1 MRPAHHSNYSLLKGD
16 ESSSNNVDFQNFMD
30 EKEGNY
36 TEMQKRPFV
45 DVEKFPLNA
54 INSIDDVENPC
65 IEAQKNRMYDRFD
78 DDLQK
83 LFQKYDF
90 KDDIISKLH
99 TLGVCTILQF
109 EEFCDDNDK
118 LFSLKQIAKPIHFE
132 KFTTTLGLEKPHID
146 GQSLDIISEYIPKES
161 KVDVVEETPYHLM
174 SKVFSC
180 TPYLNLDSGGHRI
193 ISAVNE
199 IIKFINSE
207 NDCNKKSRSYKYD
220 CFISYRVK
228 TESTLAFNIYIELT
242 RPERKIFDKSIGKE
256 RNITAFLDRE
266 ELPNGKKWKKRVFAC
281 IKK

>member
-1 MRPAHHSNYSLLKGD
+1 MRPAHRSNYSLLKGD
-16 ESSSNNVDFQNFMD
+16 ESSSNNVDFHNFMD

-36 TEMQKRPFV
+36 VEMQKRFV
-45 DVEKFPLNA
+45 GLEKRPLSA

-65 IEAQKNRMYDRFD
+65 IEAQKNRMCARFD

-90 KDDIISKLH
+90 KDGIISELH
-99 TLGVCTILQF
+99 ALGVCTILQF

-132 KFTTTLGLEKPHID
+132 MFITALGLEKPRID
-146 GQSLDIISEYIPKES
+146 GQSLDIISEYIPKEN

-180 TPYLNLDSGGHRI
+180 TPYLTLDSGEHRI

-207 NDCNKKSRSYKYD
+207 NDCNKKSRYS
-220 CFISYRVK
+220 
-228 TESTLAFNIYIELT
+228 LT
-242 RPERKIFDKSIGKE
+242 HLLTHS
-256 RNITAFLDRE
+256 
-266 ELPNGKKWKKRVFAC
+266 PNHLLTH
-281 IKK
+281 